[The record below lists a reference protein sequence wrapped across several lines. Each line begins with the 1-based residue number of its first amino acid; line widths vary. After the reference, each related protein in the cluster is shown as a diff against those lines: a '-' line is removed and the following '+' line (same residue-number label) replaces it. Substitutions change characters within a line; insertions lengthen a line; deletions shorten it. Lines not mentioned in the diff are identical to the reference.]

1 VNKEHIEDRKLDDS
15 LIRAGADTVQGAR
28 EVPLSSTV
36 EFSLPNHR
44 SEDKESRDQEHGSAT
59 ALHRKRDPKYVG
71 KPLKERGSTLM
82 MLFLIHLRSLG
93 ISLETVLTKSR

>member
-1 VNKEHIEDRKLDDS
+1 VDKEHVKDRELDDS

-59 ALHRKRDPKYVG
+59 ALHRKRDPKYVC
-71 KPLKERGSTLM
+71 KTLKERGSYVNDV
-82 MLFLIHLRSLG
+82 FPNPP
-93 ISLETVLTKSR
+93 